1 MKRPPIKDGAIK
13 AYVDDL
19 EERLSKYEKSPY
31 VKTYLTMLNQVN
43 DFNEQLTIQQVE
55 VQDGDNKRTVT
66 VGRINLFGEKDEKE
80 FERSFK
86 YMLEVNGLLDSIEK
100 IRMKMSASEKEEV
113 KKINPDTADGF
124 IAS

>member
-55 VQDGDNKRTVT
+55 IQDGGNKRTLT

-113 KKINPDTADGF
+113 KKINPETADGY
-124 IAS
+124 IPS